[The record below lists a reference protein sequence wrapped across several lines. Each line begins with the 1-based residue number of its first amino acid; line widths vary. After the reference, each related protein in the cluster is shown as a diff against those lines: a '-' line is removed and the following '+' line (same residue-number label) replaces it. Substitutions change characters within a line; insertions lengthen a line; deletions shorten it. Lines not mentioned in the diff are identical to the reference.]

1 MQLTNLIEMSN
12 RYGGN
17 PEYVLA
23 GGGNT
28 SYKDGQSMAVK
39 ASGTALADITADGFV
54 KMDRAALDR
63 MFEREYPVDPQARE
77 AEVLR
82 VILQARCPGEEQ
94 KRPSVEALLHH
105 ILSCAYVL
113 HVHPAGVNGMTCG
126 KNGAQACARLFPGA
140 VWIEQMMPGYILAKE
155 ARALITADTRLLFL
169 ENHGVFIGGNSV
181 EEIDAAVARMNAV
194 LDAEITR
201 RPDVSPCE
209 YDKALAENFAPAV
222 REIAANGGACVFRTN
237 REIVNVTASS
247 ALFARV
253 SPAFTPDHMVYC
265 NDEALFVES
274 GEIESA
280 RAELAEKTADY
291 RARNGK
297 LPKIIGLKD
306 AGFYACG
313 NSEKEAEIAAAVF
326 WDAVKV
332 SVYGESFGGA
342 QPMCEALVQE
352 INQWEVEHYRKS
364 VSFQK

>member
-1 MQLTNLIEMSN
+1 MQLTNLVEMSN

-28 SYKDGQSMAVK
+28 SYKDGQIMVVK
-39 ASGTALADITADGFV
+39 ASGTALADITAEGFV

-63 MFEREYPVDPQARE
+63 MFEREYPADAQARE

-126 KNGAQACARLFPGA
+126 KNGAQACARLFPDA
-140 VWIEQMMPGYILAKE
+140 VWMEQMMPGYVLAKE
-155 ARALITADTRLLFL
+155 ARTRIKENTRLLFL
-169 ENHGVFIGGNSV
+169 ENHGVFIGGESV
-181 EEIDAAVARMNAV
+181 EEIDAAVAQMNAV
-194 LDAEITR
+194 LDAAMTR
-201 RPDVSPCE
+201 RPDFAPCE
-209 YDKALAENFAPAV
+209 YNESLAEGFAPAV
-222 REIAANGGACVFRTN
+222 RELAANGGTCVFRSN
-237 REIVNVTASS
+237 KEIVNITVSS
-247 ALFARV
+247 TLFVRI

-265 NDEALFVES
+265 NDEALFIES
-274 GEIESA
+274 GEPESA
-280 RAELAEKTADY
+280 RAELIKKTADY
-291 RARNGK
+291 RARCGK

-306 AGFYACG
+306 VGFYACG
-313 NSEKEAEIAAAVF
+313 GSEKEADIAEAVF
-326 WDAVKV
+326 LDAVKV
-332 SVYGESFGGA
+332 NAYGESFGGA
-342 QPMCEALVQE
+342 QPMCDALVRE

-364 VSFQK
+364 VSFKQ